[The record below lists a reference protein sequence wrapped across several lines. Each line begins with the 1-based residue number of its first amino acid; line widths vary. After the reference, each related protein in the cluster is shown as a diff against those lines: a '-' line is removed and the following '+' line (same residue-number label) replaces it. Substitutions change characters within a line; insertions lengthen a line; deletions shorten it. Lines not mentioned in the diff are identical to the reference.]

1 MLCQWKSPG
10 MNNECTEWS
19 EKAIYL
25 SRTDGSELTRIVDR
39 VSRRVDQAMSDD
51 EHLLVFYV
59 QDGIAHAAKVSL
71 RDFTVIESVALSP
84 VE

>member
-1 MLCQWKSPG
+1 
-10 MNNECTEWS
+10 
-19 EKAIYL
+19 
-25 SRTDGSELTRIVDR
+25 
-39 VSRRVDQAMSDD
+39 MSDD